1 MRFAIP
7 VFASLILCAA
17 GPALSQSILPSFD
30 CARSDSDAED
40 AICADDGLAELDLEV
55 NRLYGLALTGTNM
68 TSDRA
73 EELKQ
78 SQRDWIRDRREC
90 WKASI
95 GLDSCVANAYAF
107 RIHALREGYADAR
120 SDDGAGIS
128 RGPVALRCGGMDA
141 LISAVFLNGKRSLV
155 SLQWLDRGMVLP
167 RVPSGSGGKYESGI
181 WDGGTSLLWV
191 HGNEAIFSEP
201 GGAEMT
207 CVVEQTG

>member
-1 MRFAIP
+1 MRLAIP

-17 GPALSQSILPSFD
+17 GPTFSQSIPPSFD
-30 CARSDSDAED
+30 CAKSDSDAED
-40 AICADDGLAELDLEV
+40 AICADDGLAELDLELS
-55 NRLYGLALTGTNM
+55 RLYRLALKGPNM

-90 WKASI
+90 WKASV
-95 GLDSCVANAYAF
+95 GLDTCVANAYAF
-107 RIHALREGYADAR
+107 RIHALREGYAGAR

-128 RGPVALRCGGMDA
+128 RGPVALRCDGMDA
-141 LISAVFLNGKRSLV
+141 LISAVFLNGTRSLV
-155 SLQWLDRGMVLP
+155 SLQWLNRGMVLP
-167 RVPSGSGGKYESGI
+167 RVPSGSGGKYETDI

-191 HGNEAIFSEP
+191 HGNEATFSEP

-207 CVVEQTG
+207 CVVEEIG

>member
-7 VFASLILCAA
+7 AFASLILCAA
-17 GPALSQSILPSFD
+17 GPAFSQSISPSFD
-30 CARSDSDAED
+30 CAKGDSDAED
-40 AICADDGLAELDLEV
+40 AICADDGLAELDLELS
-55 NRLYGLALTGTNM
+55 RLYRLALKGPNM

-90 WKASI
+90 WKARV
-95 GLDSCVANAYAF
+95 GLDTCGANAYAF

-128 RGPVALRCGGMDA
+128 LGPVALRCDGMDA
-141 LISAVFLNGKRSLV
+141 LISAVFLNGTRSLV
-155 SLQWLDRGMVLP
+155 SLQWQDRGMVLP
-167 RVPSGSGGKYESGI
+167 RVPSGSGGKYESDI

-191 HGNEAIFSEP
+191 HGNEATFREP

-207 CVVEQTG
+207 CVIEETG